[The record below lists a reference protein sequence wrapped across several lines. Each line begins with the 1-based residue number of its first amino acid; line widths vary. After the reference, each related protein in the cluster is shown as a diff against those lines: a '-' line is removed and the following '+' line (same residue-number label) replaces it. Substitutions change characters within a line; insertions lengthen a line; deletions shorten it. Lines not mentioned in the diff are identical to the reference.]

1 MGAPSAAVGA
11 AFLAG
16 TCAGTLTGVGAA
28 EGLLAE
34 VALATGVTSFLPTVG
49 GLAAE
54 GTAAAGA
61 PVQHDAEV
69 NKCRDQRQLSV
80 IPVTRNHHGCA
91 QVKGVLQRHQS

>member
-1 MGAPSAAVGA
+1 MGA

-16 TCAGTLTGVGAA
+16 TFAEALTEVGAA

-54 GTAAAGA
+54 GTAGAGL
-61 PVQHDAEV
+61 PVQHAAEV
-69 NKCRDQRQLSV
+69 NMCWDQTQVSV
-80 IPVTRNHHGCA
+80 TPVTHLHHGCA
-91 QVKGVLQRHQS
+91 

>member
-1 MGAPSAAVGA
+1 MALGALGAFSASLALPFPLPFAAGPSPVGAPSAVVGA

-16 TCAGTLTGVGAA
+16 PFAGALTGVNAA

-54 GTAAAGA
+54 GTAAAGV
-61 PVQHDAEV
+61 PVQ
-69 NKCRDQRQLSV
+69 
-80 IPVTRNHHGCA
+80 
-91 QVKGVLQRHQS
+91 

>member
-16 TCAGTLTGVGAA
+16 TFAEALTGVGAA

-34 VALATGVTSFLPTVG
+34 VALATGVSNFLPTVG

-54 GTAAAGA
+54 GTAAAGV
-61 PVQHDAEV
+61 PVQ
-69 NKCRDQRQLSV
+69 
-80 IPVTRNHHGCA
+80 
-91 QVKGVLQRHQS
+91 

>member
-1 MGAPSAAVGA
+1 MGA

-16 TCAGTLTGVGAA
+16 PFAGALTGVDAA

-54 GTAAAGA
+54 GTAAAGV
-61 PVQHDAEV
+61 PVQ
-69 NKCRDQRQLSV
+69 
-80 IPVTRNHHGCA
+80 
-91 QVKGVLQRHQS
+91 